1 MIFVKIAHSEP
12 NVTDMVNYLDHIAM
26 LISQGWTKGDG
37 WELIKTNEKQTD
49 DSDNQTEESK
59 EPMEEISEDAEYL
72 EE

>member
-26 LISQGWTKGDG
+26 LINQGWTKGDG

-49 DSDNQTEESK
+49 DRDKEESK
-59 EPMEEISEDAEYL
+59 EQQVEEISEDAEYL